1 MNEFDYNS
9 LRARYARLGQLF
21 KSPIIL
27 LLIWLSLFASL
38 FTGLTLLILHSSF
51 GWLCFIPTV
60 FCLILLTIIELLL
73 SKVPLGPTE
82 NITDILSS
90 NAISLMDQNPTPNEL
105 APKLIKTRSG
115 RFLALRFGIGPK
127 LLSAI
132 AAELPQDMQP
142 VFENA
147 RKIKTEI
154 NATQISGGILAVA
167 LIMTHENY
175 EAILGQLRLSLADL
189 K

>member
-38 FTGLTLLILHSSF
+38 FTGLTLLILHSSL

-60 FCLILLTIIELLL
+60 FCLIFLTIIELLF

-154 NATQISGGILAVA
+154 NATQISGGI
-167 LIMTHENY
+167 
-175 EAILGQLRLSLADL
+175 
-189 K
+189 